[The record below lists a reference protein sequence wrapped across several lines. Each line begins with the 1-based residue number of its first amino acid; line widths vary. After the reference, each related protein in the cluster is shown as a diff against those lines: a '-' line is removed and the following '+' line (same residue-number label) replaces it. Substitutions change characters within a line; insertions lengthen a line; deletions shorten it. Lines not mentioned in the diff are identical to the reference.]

1 MSTNNGDHFQR
12 LSKRPQAAR
21 YLMEVADLARG
32 QYNPDIQEKE
42 ESTTELM
49 FRIKQKMKK
58 EPVAITDN
66 EEASETN
73 NA

>member
-1 MSTNNGDHFQR
+1 
-12 LSKRPQAAR
+12 
-21 YLMEVADLARG
+21 MEVADLARG